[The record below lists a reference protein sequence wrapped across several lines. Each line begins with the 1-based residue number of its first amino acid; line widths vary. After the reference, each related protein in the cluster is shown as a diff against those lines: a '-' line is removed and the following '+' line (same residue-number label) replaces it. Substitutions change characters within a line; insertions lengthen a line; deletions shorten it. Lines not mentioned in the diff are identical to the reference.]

1 MHLKILLKIIIIIL
15 VLIIVLLHLEI
26 NTSYEIITKIP
37 SLKSSTLYVISH
49 EYEHKDIFIIFNIFS
64 KIKKHFY
71 VLFADKPW
79 NYLLEYIKPDNLTFL
94 YVTSGT
100 VNKLSSKLM
109 LGHNVLLFLYN
120 QNESSGV
127 YHIYNNTNCN
137 IRLIKINKNNDK
149 LIQNN
154 DKLIK
159 NHYNS
164 SYIEIYMN
172 NLFSNYNVEF
182 KKINKKTFKTLLEPK
197 IFMQNIK
204 YILNN

>member
-1 MHLKILLKIIIIIL
+1 MQLNFINVIITLLILIIIL
-15 VLIIVLLHLEI
+15 LYLEI
-26 NTSYEIITKIP
+26 NTSYELITKIP
-37 SLKSSTLYVISH
+37 SLKSGTLYVISH

-100 VNKLSSKLM
+100 VNKLSSKLI

-120 QNESSGV
+120 QNESHGI
-127 YHIYNNTNCN
+127 YHIYNNTKCN

-149 LIQNN
+149 FIKNN
-154 DKLIK
+154 DKFIK

-164 SYIEIYMN
+164 SYFEIYIS

-182 KKINKKTFKTLLEPK
+182 KKISKKILNSIVEPK
-197 IFMQNIK
+197 LFMKNIK
-204 YILNN
+204 YKLNN

>member
-1 MHLKILLKIIIIIL
+1 MYLNFFLKIIIILI
-15 VLIIVLLHLEI
+15 LIIILLHLEI
-26 NTSYEIITKIP
+26 NTSYELITNIP
-37 SLKSSTLYVISH
+37 SLKQSTLFVISH

-100 VNKLSSKLM
+100 VNKLSSKLI

-120 QNESSGV
+120 QNESHGI
-127 YHIYNNTNCN
+127 YHIYNNTKCN

-149 LIQNN
+149 F
-154 DKLIK
+154 IK

-164 SYIEIYMN
+164 SYFEIYIN

-182 KKINKKTFKTLLEPK
+182 KKISQKILNSIVEPK
-197 IFMQNIK
+197 LFMKNIK
-204 YILNN
+204 YKLNN